1 MIDGITVLSQEP
13 ILTENYGL
21 AMVVG
26 FFAFCGVMFIGLMLD
41 WHQSVVGLLSSLA
54 FVMAALLVFY
64 ITAEP
69 TGRYRY
75 EVTISPDVSV
85 VDLLDRYDVTDRR
98 GDIWIIEDKEIE
110 K

>member
-13 ILTENYGL
+13 ILTGNFGL

-26 FFAFCGVMFIGLMLD
+26 FFAFCVMFFIGIMLD
-41 WHQSVVGLLSSLA
+41 WHQSILGLLSGLVV
-54 FVMAALLVFY
+54 VMAAALVLH

-75 EVTISPDVSV
+75 EATISPDVSA
-85 VDLLDRYDVTDRR
+85 VDLLERYDVTDRR

>member
-1 MIDGITVLSQEP
+1 MDGITVLSQEP
-13 ILTENYGL
+13 ILTGNFGL

-26 FFAFCGVMFIGLMLD
+26 FFAFCGMLFIGVVFD
-41 WHQSVVGLLSSLA
+41 WHQIIAGLLSSLVFMVA
-54 FVMAALLVFY
+54 VLLVLR

-75 EVTISPDVSV
+75 EATISPDVSV
-85 VDLLDRYDVTDRR
+85 VDLLERYDVTDRR

>member
-13 ILTENYGL
+13 ILTGNFGL
-21 AMVVG
+21 AVVVG
-26 FFAFCGVMFIGLMLD
+26 VFAFCGILFIGAILD
-41 WHQSVVGLLSSLA
+41 WHQIIAGLLSILA
-54 FVMAALLVFY
+54 CAMAAVFILQ

-75 EVTISPDVSV
+75 EATISPDVSV
-85 VDLLDRYDVTDRR
+85 VDLLEQYDVTDRR